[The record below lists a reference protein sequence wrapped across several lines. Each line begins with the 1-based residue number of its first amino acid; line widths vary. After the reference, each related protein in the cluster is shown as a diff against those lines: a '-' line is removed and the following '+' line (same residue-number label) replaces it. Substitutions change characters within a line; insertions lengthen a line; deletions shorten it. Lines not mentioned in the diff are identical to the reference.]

1 MTTYYG
7 LYGQKVQY
15 LASDPTDVQIGQV
28 WYNSTS
34 ATLKV
39 RAFSTASY
47 ASGGNMSTGQ
57 GLNAGAGTQ
66 TAALTF
72 GGFNPSTGSAG
83 SVITQTYNGTSW
95 SPGGNLNFATYGAN
109 GCGPNTATFK
119 QGGASPI
126 GYQDKTEHYNGS
138 SWTNQTSSPRGA
150 NSATSVGGQT
160 AAIVCGGVDNTN
172 PPATHWNQNC
182 MLWTSSSWT
191 NGPSFSNLL
200 VGAQG
205 AGSSGSQTAAIIFGG
220 FLGPT
225 PFTATGDA
233 SQTWNGSAFSNGPT
247 MNQAGYRSGA
257 GTQNAAIAFTG
268 AVPAGNGN
276 MTELYN
282 GSSWTTSA
290 NFSTPRDDN
299 QQNSGNSSP
308 NSAAIIFGGRPGA
321 LTSTEE
327 FTGAA
332 AATKTVTV
340 S

>member
-1 MTTYYG
+1 MSDYYG

-15 LASDPTDVQIGQV
+15 LASDPTDVQLGQV

-39 RAFSTASY
+39 RAFGTASW
-47 ASGGNMSTGQ
+47 ATGGNMITGQ
-57 GLNAGAGTQ
+57 GVNAGAGTQ

-72 GGFNPSTGSAG
+72 GGYASGSPG
-83 SVITQTYNGTSW
+83 SGITQSYNGTSW
-95 SPGGNLNFATYGAN
+95 SPGGNLNNATSGAN

-119 QGGASPI
+119 NGGYSASI
-126 GYQDKTEHYNGS
+126 GYQDRTEHYNGS
-138 SWTNQTSSPRGA
+138 SWSNQTNSPRA
-150 NSATSVGGQT
+150 SASGTSVGGQT

-172 PPATHWNQNC
+172 PPASHWNQNC
-182 MLWTSSSWT
+182 MLWTSSAWT
-191 NGPSFSNLL
+191 NGPSFSNPL

-205 AGSSGSQTAAIIFGG
+205 AGSSGSQTAAIIYGG

-247 MNQAGYRSGA
+247 MNQAAYRSGA

-268 AVPAGNGN
+268 AVPAGSGN

-290 NFSTPRDDN
+290 NFSTPRNDN

-308 NSAAIIFGGRPGA
+308 SSAAIIFGGRPGDP
-321 LTSTEE
+321 TNTEE

-332 AATKTVTV
+332 VTTKTVTV
-340 S
+340 T